1 MKRLETLILHTITQ
15 TNDIVPLS
23 NNVIAQKDTVTLTDT
38 VPLNPD

>member
-15 TNDIVPLS
+15 TNDTVPLS
-23 NNVIAQKDTVTLTDT
+23 NIVIAQKDIVTLTAN